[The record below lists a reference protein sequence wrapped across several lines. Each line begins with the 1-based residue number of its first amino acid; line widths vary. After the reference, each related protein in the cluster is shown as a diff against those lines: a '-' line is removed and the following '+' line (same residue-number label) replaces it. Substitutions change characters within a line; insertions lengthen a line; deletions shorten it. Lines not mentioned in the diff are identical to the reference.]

1 MDKLI
6 AHFLLT
12 KLLLALWLVVT
23 LPIWF
28 SCRWSGIGSRRGP
41 REEMKMITWVLTQ
54 EPTAA
59 VKRALEIL
67 EDRVGSDAEVMW
79 LCPELTE
86 PVQE

>member
-41 REEMKMITWVLTQ
+41 REEMKMITPANEQPGVDASWPLLLASKCPRPGITQ
-54 EPTAA
+54 
-59 VKRALEIL
+59 
-67 EDRVGSDAEVMW
+67 AER
-79 LCPELTE
+79 LAKHL
-86 PVQE
+86 